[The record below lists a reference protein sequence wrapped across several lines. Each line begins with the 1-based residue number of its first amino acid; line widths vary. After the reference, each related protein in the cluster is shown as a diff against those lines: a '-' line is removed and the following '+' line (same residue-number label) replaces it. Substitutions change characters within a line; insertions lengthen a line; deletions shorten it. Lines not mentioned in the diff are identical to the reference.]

1 VYASTR
7 AEEMRLAPWPPEQV
21 EAFLRSQF
29 ELQHR
34 EYGRIFPEASYEV
47 LVVDG
52 ADAGRL
58 YVHRAEDELHVV
70 DVALLPEFR
79 GRGIGTALLRELMDE
94 AGAAGKRVSIYVEET
109 NPAQS
114 LYRRLGFEPVA
125 EQGVYLLMEW
135 RPPQAAVR

>member
-1 VYASTR
+1 MV
-7 AEEMRLAPWPPEQV
+7 PWPPEQV

-34 EYGRIFPEASYEV
+34 EYRRNYADASFEV

-58 YVHRAEDELHVV
+58 YVRRTDDEVHLI
-70 DVALLPEFR
+70 DIALLPEFR

-94 AGAAGKRVSIYVEET
+94 AAAAGKVINIYVEQE

-125 EQGVYLLMEW
+125 ESGVYLLME
-135 RPPQAAVR
+135 RQPPPPDVR

>member
-7 AEEMRLAPWPPEQV
+7 AEEMRMVPWPPEQV

-34 EYGRIFPEASYEV
+34 EYTRSYPDASFEV

-58 YVHRAEDELHVV
+58 YVRRDERAVHIIDI
-70 DVALLPEFR
+70 ALLPEFR
-79 GRGIGTALLRELMDE
+79 DRGIGTALLRELIDE
-94 AGAAGKRVSIYVEET
+94 AERAGRATSIYVERT
-109 NPAQS
+109 NRALS
-114 LYRRLGFEPVA
+114 LYRRLGFEPVG
-125 EQGVYLLMEW
+125 EHGIYLLME
-135 RPPQAAVR
+135 RAGAGGGVS